1 MKRTITR
8 YFIVLFS
15 LLMTATTVRAEAVQ
29 NPDRDKISGIVVNLI
44 NQWDQQAF
52 ENAKALIT
60 QVAEYNLTNVATGSL
75 AKLLG
80 MKTAIEGTPDYRLL
94 FSGRVFTGHY
104 VVQDGAWVKESEADD
119 LQFSY
124 EANGVPVVL
133 KLTTSDEVKMTS
145 SL

>member
-52 ENAKALIT
+52 ENAKDLIT
-60 QVAEYNLTNVATGSL
+60 
-75 AKLLG
+75 
-80 MKTAIEGTPDYRLL
+80 
-94 FSGRVFTGHY
+94 
-104 VVQDGAWVKESEADD
+104 
-119 LQFSY
+119 
-124 EANGVPVVL
+124 
-133 KLTTSDEVKMTS
+133 
-145 SL
+145 